1 MTNLN
6 SRKNKGFKNKEN
18 SRGISEIRQNIMA
31 HDRVFQIYDRS
42 HGEIFNPLEQ
52 KRLCDQLK
60 SAVKEI
66 KTETESKKALDYGCG
81 SGNVTKNLI
90 HLGFHV
96 VGADVSENFL
106 RLSKERFGSSGNFE
120 TLSINGYDL
129 SGVKDSVFDLVV
141 TYSVLHHIPNYM
153 HIIKEFIRVTKPGG
167 LIYLDHELSDSYW
180 KGNEQYKKFL
190 KKLNF
195 KPQKDWK
202 RFLNFSNYIIGL
214 RKTIN
219 KRYQPE
225 GDIHVYRDDHIEW
238 DKIENLLLSKGYAI
252 VKRKDYLLFRQ
263 GYSPEI
269 YRNYENI
276 CSDMTVLIARR
287 N

>member
-1 MTNLN
+1 MINFN
-6 SRKNKGFKNKEN
+6 SRKNKSFKNKEN
-18 SRGISEIRQNIMA
+18 SWYAGEIQQNIEA
-31 HDRVFQIYDRS
+31 YERVFQIYDKS
-42 HGEIFNPLEQ
+42 HGEIFNPIEQ

-60 SAVKEI
+60 SAAKEI
-66 KTETESKKALDYGCG
+66 KTGTESKKALDYGCG

-96 VGADVSENFL
+96 VGADVSESFL
-106 RLSKERFGSSGNFE
+106 RLSKERFRSSENFE

-129 SGVKDSVFDLVV
+129 SGVRDSEFDLVA
-141 TYSVLHHIPNYM
+141 TYSVLHHIPDYM
-153 HIIKEFIRVTKPGG
+153 YLLEEFIRVTKPGG
-167 LIYLDHELSDSYW
+167 LIYLDHEPSDSYW
-180 KGNEQYKKFL
+180 KEDEQYKKFL

-202 RFLNFSNYIIGL
+202 RFLNFSNYVIGL
-214 RKTIN
+214 KKLIN

-225 GDIHVYRDDHIEW
+225 GDIHVWYDDHIEW
-238 DKIENLLLSKGYAI
+238 NRVEKLLLSKGCSI
-252 VKRKDYLLFRQ
+252 VMRKDYLLFKQ
-263 GYSPEI
+263 GYNQEI
-269 YRNYENI
+269 YRNYENE